1 MRTFARL
8 FSPLPASRSSQLLW
22 IMLLLCWGCYYLPSN
37 LRAEPSPPRL
47 GHNVTLS
54 GENQE
59 RTSVWLWLCRYTNC
73 QAKQGVKIVS
83 LTRSHDYR
91 STVITRIPATLTRVP
106 VILPL
111 LSPMSGTP
119 AEPLCHLIQVIRL
132 QILPS
137 SHFPLISH
145 LRNVPLASNNLKDS
159 ISLQSVFWMTSGIFS
174 CSTSPG
180 TN

>member
-54 GENQE
+54 AENQE

-91 STVITRIPATLTRVP
+91 STVITRIPATLHAFP
-106 VILPL
+106 
-111 LSPMSGTP
+111 SFS
-119 AEPLCHLIQVIRL
+119 LCYHPCQELQPNPSAIWYRSSDYRFCHHPIFLWFLI
-132 QILPS
+132 
-137 SHFPLISH
+137 
-145 LRNVPLASNNLKDS
+145 
-159 ISLQSVFWMTSGIFS
+159 
-174 CSTSPG
+174 
-180 TN
+180 